1 VILVQVLT
9 QRPPILT
16 SFLWFSLVPQGKF
29 WDDVLKYA
37 MIVCFHIQ
45 FQYSESSC
53 CLLLFNPG
61 FSKSQ
66 LPAYQG
72 T

>member
-1 VILVQVLT
+1 
-9 QRPPILT
+9 
-16 SFLWFSLVPQGKF
+16 
-29 WDDVLKYA
+29 